1 MPTQEEVGEGLLTGR
16 KNVRVLCSSW
26 LDLTLDTGAERR
38 GAETRGAPLRGAET
52 RLSAPQ
58 PDLNS

>member
-1 MPTQEEVGEGLLTGR
+1 MPTGR

-38 GAETRGAPLRGAET
+38 GAERRAGRV
-52 RLSAPQ
+52 SAPQ